1 MDFQSYIKTLNTDV
15 TYIKG
20 VGEKR
25 KIMLNRLSLYNVW
38 DIIYNFPKDYEDRR
52 TFVKICDAKE
62 GERCCIRAI
71 LSSFPMQKRIKK
83 NIVLCA
89 LPVNDGTG
97 VIFVKWFSNPKYPVK
112 FDLGAEYIF
121 YGKVTRNF
129 GKLELEM
136 LEAERADNAKNVLK
150 IIPVYHLTKGVTQKF
165 VRDTVKN
172 AFDKFD
178 MFYDIFDDFTRE
190 RYSLCSLDFALR
202 QMHFPSD
209 FETLAKARERLVFE
223 ELFILQLSLLYIRKN
238 REQKVTERVSD
249 ISYKEEFEKTLPF
262 TLTGAQQNV
271 LNEVLCDLQTE
282 KCANRLIQ
290 GDVGS
295 GKTVI
300 AAAAMYVCAKNGF
313 QSALMAPTEIL
324 AVQHYETLKK
334 MFGGRVNIC
343 LLTSSTKGKKKL
355 CEAIENGEFDVI
367 VGTHAL
373 LNDNVK
379 IPKLILAVTDEQHRF
394 GVNQRS
400 VLSAKT
406 KACNVLVMSATP
418 IPRTLALILYG
429 DLDIS
434 IVNSMPK
441 GRQKIDT
448 FCVNESYRKRAYSF
462 VEKEIEKGRQAYIV
476 CPLIDEN
483 ENLDVMSG
491 EKMFAYLTND
501 VFPTRKI
508 GLLHGKMKA
517 DEKDKVMQSFKNGE
531 LDILVST
538 TVIEVGV
545 DVPNATIMLIENA
558 ERFGLSQLHQL
569 RGRVGR
575 GEHKS
580 YCILFCNA
588 LDNEKTAERMKIM
601 VKSSDGFE
609 IAKKDLELR
618 GFGEFFGTRQH
629 GLPTLKVA
637 NLFTDLEILK
647 HAQKLCYEVL
657 PRDPNL
663 KHTQN
668 RLIFAR
674 IKALFDKFDGRDIFN

>member
-1 MDFQSYIKTLNTDV
+1 MDFKSYINTLNTDV

-25 KIMLNRLSLYNVW
+25 KVMLNRLSLYNVW
-38 DIIYNFPKDYEDRR
+38 DVVYNFPKDYEDRR
-52 TFVKICDAKE
+52 TIHKICDVKE
-62 GERCCIRAI
+62 GEKCCIKAVAP
-71 LSSFPMQKRIKK
+71 SNPMQKRIRK
-83 NIVLCA
+83 NIVLYT
-89 LPVNDGTG
+89 LLLNDGTG
-97 VIFVKWFSNPKYPVK
+97 TIIVKWFANPKYPIK
-112 FDLGAEYIF
+112 IEAKEEYIF
-121 YGKVTRNF
+121 YGKIVRNF
-129 GKLELEM
+129 GRIELEM
-136 LEAERADNAKNVLK
+136 LAMEKSDNPKNVLQ
-150 IIPVYHLTKGVTQKF
+150 IVPIYHLTKGVTQNF

-172 AFDKFD
+172 AFAKFD
-178 MFYDIFDDFTRE
+178 MFYDIFDDETRE
-190 RYSLCSLDFALR
+190 RYGICSLDFALR
-202 QMHFPSD
+202 QMHSPTD
-209 FETLAKARERLVFE
+209 FETLKKARSRLVFE
-223 ELFILQLSLLYIRKN
+223 ELFVLQLSLLYIRKN
-238 REQKVTERVSD
+238 REQKVSERLTD
-249 ISYKEEFEKTLPF
+249 ISYKDEFCKSLPF
-262 TLTGAQQNV
+262 TLTNAQNSV
-271 LNEVLCDLQTE
+271 LNEVLADLQTD

-313 QSALMAPTEIL
+313 QAALMAPTEIL
-324 AVQHYETLKK
+324 AAQHFETLKK
-334 MFGGRVNIC
+334 MFGNRVRIC
-343 LLTSSTKGKKKL
+343 LLTSATKGKKKL
-355 CEAIENGEFDVI
+355 YEEIENGEFDVI

-400 VLSAKT
+400 LLSAKS
-406 KACNVLVMSATP
+406 KSCNVLVMSATP

-476 CPLIDEN
+476 CPLIDES

-491 EKMFAYLTND
+491 EKMFAHLVKN

-517 DEKDKVMQSFKNGE
+517 DEKDKIMQSFKNGE

-601 VKSSDGFE
+601 TKSSDGFE

-629 GLPTLKVA
+629 GLPSLKVA

-647 HAQKLCYEVL
+647 QAQKLCYEVL
-657 PRDPNL
+657 SYDPNL
-663 KHTQN
+663 KLPQN
-668 RLIFAR
+668 RLVFAR
-674 IKALFDKFDGRDIFN
+674 IKALFDKFEGRDIFN

>member
-1 MDFQSYIKTLNTDV
+1 MDFKSYINTLNTDV

-25 KIMLNRLSLYNVW
+25 KVMLNRLSLYNVW
-38 DIIYNFPKDYEDRR
+38 DVVYNFPKDYEDRR
-52 TFVKICDAKE
+52 TIHKICDVKE
-62 GERCCIRAI
+62 GEKCCIKAVAP
-71 LSSFPMQKRIKK
+71 SNPMQKRIRK
-83 NIVLCA
+83 NIVLYT
-89 LPVNDGTG
+89 LFLNDGTG
-97 VIFVKWFSNPKYPVK
+97 TIIVKWFANPKYPIK
-112 FDLGAEYIF
+112 IEAKEEYIF
-121 YGKVTRNF
+121 YGKIVRNF
-129 GKLELEM
+129 GRIELEM
-136 LEAERADNAKNVLK
+136 LAMEKSDNPKNVLQ
-150 IIPVYHLTKGVTQKF
+150 IVPIYHLTKGVTQNF

-172 AFDKFD
+172 AFAKFD
-178 MFYDIFDDFTRE
+178 MFYDIFDDETRE
-190 RYSLCSLDFALR
+190 RYGICSLDFALR
-202 QMHFPSD
+202 QMHSPTD
-209 FETLAKARERLVFE
+209 FETLKKARSRLVFE
-223 ELFILQLSLLYIRKN
+223 ELFVLQLSLLYIRKN
-238 REQKVTERVSD
+238 REQKVSERLTD
-249 ISYKEEFEKTLPF
+249 ISYKDEFCKSLPF
-262 TLTGAQQNV
+262 TLTNAQNSV
-271 LNEVLCDLQTE
+271 LNEVLADLQTD

-313 QSALMAPTEIL
+313 QAALMAPTEIL
-324 AVQHYETLKK
+324 AAQHFETLKK
-334 MFGGRVNIC
+334 MFGNRVRIC
-343 LLTSSTKGKKKL
+343 LLTSATKGKKKL
-355 CEAIENGEFDVI
+355 YEEIENGEFDVI

-400 VLSAKT
+400 LLSAKS
-406 KACNVLVMSATP
+406 KSCNVLVMSATP

-476 CPLIDEN
+476 CPLIDES

-491 EKMFAYLTND
+491 EKMFAHLVKN

-517 DEKDKVMQSFKNGE
+517 DEKDKIMQSFKNGE

-601 VKSSDGFE
+601 TKSSDGFE

-629 GLPTLKVA
+629 GLPSLKVA

-647 HAQKLCYEVL
+647 QAQKLCYEVL
-657 PRDPNL
+657 SYDPNL
-663 KHTQN
+663 KLPQN
-668 RLIFAR
+668 RFVFAR
-674 IKALFDKFDGRDIFN
+674 IKALFDKFEGRDIFN

>member
-1 MDFQSYIKTLNTDV
+1 MDFKSYINTLNTDV

-25 KIMLNRLSLYNVW
+25 KIMLNRMSLYNVW
-38 DIIYNFPKDYEDRR
+38 DVLYNFPKDYEDRR
-52 TFVKICDAKE
+52 TLCRICDIKE
-62 GERCCIRAI
+62 GEKCCIKAI
-71 LSSFPMQKRIKK
+71 SSSAPMQKRFKK
-83 NIVLCA
+83 NISLFT
-89 LPVNDGTG
+89 LPVCDGTG
-97 VIFVKWFSNPKYPVK
+97 TVFVKWFANPKYPPK
-112 FDLGAEYIF
+112 TEKGEEYIF
-121 YGKVTRNF
+121 YGKVSKNF
-129 GKLELEM
+129 GRLELEM
-136 LEAERADNAKNVLK
+136 LEAERADSAKNVLG
-150 IIPVYHLTKGVTQKF
+150 IVPVYHLTKGATQKF
-165 VRDTVKN
+165 IRTTVKN

-178 MFYDIFDDFTRE
+178 TFCDIFDDFTRQ
-190 RYSLCSLDFALR
+190 RCNLVSLDYSLR
-202 QMHFPSD
+202 QMHFPTD
-209 FETLAKARERLVFE
+209 FDSLKKARERLVFE

-238 REQKVTERVSD
+238 RMQKTTEKCRD
-249 ISYKEEFEKTLPF
+249 ISCKEDFLKMLPF
-262 TLTGAQQNV
+262 TLTDAQSRV
-271 LNEVLCDLQTE
+271 LDEVLCDLQTE

-324 AVQHYETLKK
+324 AAQHFETLKK
-334 MFGGRVNIC
+334 MYGDSINVC
-343 LLTSSTKGKKKL
+343 LLTSSTKGKKKIYQQ
-355 CEAIENGEFDVI
+355 IENGEFDVI

-373 LNDNVK
+373 LNENLK
-379 IPKLILAVTDEQHRF
+379 ISNLILAVTDEQHRF

-400 VLSAKT
+400 HLSAKS
-406 KACNVLVMSATP
+406 KSCNVLVMSATP

-462 VEKEIEKGRQAYIV
+462 VEKEIASGRQAYIV
-476 CPLIDEN
+476 CPLIDESDS
-483 ENLDVMSG
+483 LQVMSG
-491 EKMFAYLTND
+491 EKMFERLSKD
-501 VFPTRKI
+501 VFPSRKVA
-508 GLLHGKMKA
+508 LLHGKMKA
-517 DEKDKVMQSFKNGE
+517 DEKDRIMQSFKNGE
-531 LDILVST
+531 FDILVST

-545 DVPNATIMLIENA
+545 DVPNATVMLIENA

-575 GEHKS
+575 GSHKS

-588 LDNEKTAERMKIM
+588 LDNEKTTERMKIM

-629 GLPTLKVA
+629 GLPALKVA

-647 HAQKLCYEVL
+647 EAQKLCGEVL
-657 PRDPNL
+657 SADPNL
-663 KHTQN
+663 KRAEN
-668 RLIFAR
+668 RLIYAR